1 MAAEVV
7 YGFYLDSYGGWALA
21 EEFAGALP
29 AALRCV
35 RGLVGGVDVDALDS
49 DELDAWSRA
58 ICAAVDVI
66 AELGEGQVG
75 GFEVGDYQVSRH
87 VGDDVESG
95 TAQAARAA
103 LAELAG
109 TGLAFCGAT

>member
-35 RGLVGGVDVDALDS
+35 RGLVGGVMWMCS
-49 DELDAWSRA
+49 IPMNWMPG
-58 ICAAVDVI
+58 AAP
-66 AELGEGQVG
+66 
-75 GFEVGDYQVSRH
+75 S
-87 VGDDVESG
+87 
-95 TAQAARAA
+95 ARPW
-103 LAELAG
+103 
-109 TGLAFCGAT
+109 T